1 MEIKLLMN
9 NGQSLSACVSSREC
23 LNLEEAIK
31 AHSKFKLNS
40 IVVVDTL
47 EIKTAFID
55 DTQFIMED

>member
-40 IVVVDTL
+40 IVVDTL

>member
-31 AHSKFKLNS
+31 SNSKFKLNS
-40 IVVVDTL
+40 IVVDTL

-55 DTQFIMED
+55 DTQYTLDD

>member
-9 NGQSLSACVSSREC
+9 NGQSLSACVSYREC

-40 IVVVDTL
+40 IVVDTL

-55 DTQFIMED
+55 DTQYTLDD

>member
-1 MEIKLLMN
+1 MEIKLIMES
-9 NGQSLSACVSSREC
+9 GQSLTACVSSRER

-40 IVVVDTL
+40 IVVDTL

>member
-1 MEIKLLMN
+1 MEIKLIMES
-9 NGQSLSACVSSREC
+9 GQSLTACVSSREC

-40 IVVVDTL
+40 IVVDTL

>member
-9 NGQSLSACVSSREC
+9 NGQSLSACVSTKEC
-23 LNLEEAIK
+23 LNLEKAIK

-40 IVVVDTL
+40 IVVDTL

-55 DTQFIMED
+55 DTQYTLDD